1 MVSGNEAVM
10 DQNAKI
16 YIAGHTG
23 LVGSAFVRKLR
34 EQGYHN
40 LVLRTHGE
48 LDLLDQAAVQSFF
61 VREQPEYVID
71 AAAKV
76 GGIRANSESPAD
88 FFYEN
93 MQMEQNLI
101 WSAFQNHVKKFL
113 FLGSACMYPKQCPQP
128 MKEEMLLT
136 GLPEITNEG
145 YALAKVG
152 GQRLCSYLHQQYGVD
167 FITAI
172 PANAYGIGDNFDP
185 QHSHVIPAL
194 LVKYR
199 EAKRSNAPSV
209 TLWGTGKAL
218 REFIDTDDLADA
230 GIFLLN
236 HYSGYEPVNIGTG
249 EEVSILELSQMIKR
263 ITGFE
268 GEIVTDPTKPDGM
281 MRRLCDSSKIHELG
295 WKSTLSLE
303 QGIRK
308 LYNWYLSNQDEKEQ
322 IEQC

>member
-1 MVSGNEAVM
+1 M

-16 YIAGHTG
+16 YVAGHTG

-308 LYNWYLSNQDEKEQ
+308 LYNWYLSNQDKKEQ

>member
-1 MVSGNEAVM
+1 M

-16 YIAGHTG
+16 YVAGHTG

-61 VREQPEYVID
+61 AQEQPEYVID

-76 GGIRANSESPAD
+76 GGIRANSEAPAN

-113 FLGSACMYPKQCPQP
+113 FLGSACMYPKHCPQP

-185 QHSHVIPAL
+185 RHSHVIPAL

-209 TLWGTGKAL
+209 TLWGTGNAL

-249 EEVSILELSQMIKR
+249 EEVSILELSEMIKR

-308 LYNWYLSNQDEKEQ
+308 LYNWYLSNQNDKE
-322 IEQC
+322 

>member
-1 MVSGNEAVM
+1 M

-16 YIAGHTG
+16 YVAGHTG

-40 LVLRTHGE
+40 LVLRTHAE

-61 VREQPEYVID
+61 AQEQPEYVID

-76 GGIRANSESPAD
+76 GGIRANSEAPAN

-172 PANAYGIGDNFDP
+172 PANAYGIGDNFNP

-209 TLWGTGKAL
+209 TLWGTGNAL

-249 EEVSILELSQMIKR
+249 EEVSILELSEMIKR

-308 LYNWYLSNQDEKEQ
+308 LYNWYLSNQNDKE
-322 IEQC
+322 

>member
-1 MVSGNEAVM
+1 M

-16 YIAGHTG
+16 YVAGHTG

-61 VREQPEYVID
+61 AQEQPEYVID

-76 GGIRANSESPAD
+76 GGIRANSEAPAN

-185 QHSHVIPAL
+185 RHSHVIPAL
-194 LVKYR
+194 LVKYQ

-249 EEVSILELSQMIKR
+249 EEVSILELSEMIKR

-308 LYNWYLSNQDEKEQ
+308 LYNWYLSNQNDKE
-322 IEQC
+322 

>member
-1 MVSGNEAVM
+1 M

-16 YIAGHTG
+16 YVAGHTG

-40 LVLRTHGE
+40 LVLRTHAE
-48 LDLLDQAAVQSFF
+48 LDLLDQTAVQSFF

-76 GGIRANSESPAD
+76 GGIRANSEAPAN

-101 WSAFQNHVKKFL
+101 WSSFQNHVKKFL

-185 QHSHVIPAL
+185 RHSHVIPAL

-199 EAKRSNAPSV
+199 EAKRSNALSV

-249 EEVSILELSQMIKR
+249 EEVSILELSEMIKR

-308 LYNWYLSNQDEKEQ
+308 LYNWYLSNQNDKE
-322 IEQC
+322 

>member
-1 MVSGNEAVM
+1 M

-16 YIAGHTG
+16 YVAGHTG

-61 VREQPEYVID
+61 AQEQPEYVID

-76 GGIRANSESPAD
+76 GGIRANSEAPAN

-185 QHSHVIPAL
+185 RHSHVIPAL

-249 EEVSILELSQMIKR
+249 EEVSILELSEMIKR

-268 GEIVTDPTKPDGM
+268 GKIVTDPTKPDGM

-308 LYNWYLSNQDEKEQ
+308 LYNWYLSNQNDKE
-322 IEQC
+322 

>member
-1 MVSGNEAVM
+1 M

-16 YIAGHTG
+16 YVAGHTG

-61 VREQPEYVID
+61 AQEQPEYVID

-76 GGIRANSESPAD
+76 GGIRANSEAPAN

-199 EAKRSNAPSV
+199 EAKRSNAPRV

-249 EEVSILELSQMIKR
+249 EEVSILELSEMIKR

-308 LYNWYLSNQDEKEQ
+308 LYNWYLSNQNDKE
-322 IEQC
+322 

>member
-1 MVSGNEAVM
+1 M

-16 YIAGHTG
+16 YVAGHTG

-61 VREQPEYVID
+61 AQEQPEYVID

-76 GGIRANSESPAD
+76 GGIRANSEAPAN

-113 FLGSACMYPKQCPQP
+113 FFGSACMYPKQCPQP

-185 QHSHVIPAL
+185 RHSHVIPAL
-194 LVKYR
+194 LVKYQ

-249 EEVSILELSQMIKR
+249 EEVSILELSEMIKR

-308 LYNWYLSNQDEKEQ
+308 LYNWYLSNQNDKE
-322 IEQC
+322 

>member
-1 MVSGNEAVM
+1 MM
-10 DQNAKI
+10 DKNAKI
-16 YIAGHTG
+16 YVAGHTG
-23 LVGSAFVRKLR
+23 LVGSAFVRRLR
-34 EQGYHN
+34 AQGYEN

-48 LDLLDQAAVQSFF
+48 LDLLNQQAVADFF
-61 VREQPEYVID
+61 RQEKPEYVID

-76 GGIRANSESPAD
+76 GGIRANSEAPAD

-93 MQMEQNLI
+93 MEMEQNLI
-101 WSAFQNHVKKFL
+101 WSAFQNQVKKFL

-145 YALAKVG
+145 YALAKIG
-152 GQRLCSYLHQQYGVD
+152 GQRLCSYLRRQYGVD

-199 EAKRSNAPSV
+199 EAKKNDAPNV

-236 HYSGYEPVNIGTG
+236 HYSGEEPVNIGTG
-249 EEVSILELSQMIKR
+249 EEVSILELSRMIKR

-268 GEIVTDPTKPDGM
+268 GEIVTDPAKPDGM
-281 MRRLCDSSKIHELG
+281 MRRLCDSSRIHALG
-295 WKSTLSLE
+295 WSSTVSLE

-308 LYNWYLSNQDEKEQ
+308 LYQWYLASQDEKE
-322 IEQC
+322 

>member
-1 MVSGNEAVM
+1 M

-16 YIAGHTG
+16 YVAGHTG

-40 LVLRTHGE
+40 LILRTHGE

-61 VREQPEYVID
+61 AQEQPEYVID

-76 GGIRANSESPAD
+76 GGIRANSEAPAN

-152 GQRLCSYLHQQYGVD
+152 AQRLCSYLHQQYGVD

-263 ITGFE
+263 ITGFD

-308 LYNWYLSNQDEKEQ
+308 LYNWYLSNQNDKE
-322 IEQC
+322 

>member
-1 MVSGNEAVM
+1 M

-16 YIAGHTG
+16 YVAGHTG

-40 LVLRTHGE
+40 LILRTHGE
-48 LDLLDQAAVQSFF
+48 LDLLDQTAVQSFF
-61 VREQPEYVID
+61 AQEQPEYVID

-76 GGIRANSESPAD
+76 GGIRANSEAPAN

-263 ITGFE
+263 ITGFD

-308 LYNWYLSNQDEKEQ
+308 LYNWYLSNQNDKE
-322 IEQC
+322 

>member
-1 MVSGNEAVM
+1 M

-16 YIAGHTG
+16 YVAGHTG

-40 LVLRTHGE
+40 LVLRTHAE

-152 GQRLCSYLHQQYGVD
+152 GQRLCSYLHQQYGAD

-185 QHSHVIPAL
+185 RHSHVIPAL

>member
-1 MVSGNEAVM
+1 
-10 DQNAKI
+10 
-16 YIAGHTG
+16 
-23 LVGSAFVRKLR
+23 
-34 EQGYHN
+34 
-40 LVLRTHGE
+40 
-48 LDLLDQAAVQSFF
+48 
-61 VREQPEYVID
+61 
-71 AAAKV
+71 
-76 GGIRANSESPAD
+76 
-88 FFYEN
+88 
-93 MQMEQNLI
+93 
-101 WSAFQNHVKKFL
+101 
-113 FLGSACMYPKQCPQP
+113 
-128 MKEEMLLT
+128 MLLI

-145 YALAKVG
+145 YALAKIG
-152 GQRLCSYLHQQYGVD
+152 GQRLCSYLHQQYGAD

-199 EAKRSNAPSV
+199 EAKRNHAPNV

-281 MRRLCDSSKIHELG
+281 MRRLCDSSKIHDLG
-295 WKSTLSLE
+295 WKSTISLE

-308 LYNWYLSNQDEKEQ
+308 LYNWYLSNQNDKE
-322 IEQC
+322 

>member
-1 MVSGNEAVM
+1 M
-10 DQNAKI
+10 DKNAKI
-16 YIAGHTG
+16 YVAGHTG
-23 LVGSAFVRKLR
+23 LVGSAFVRRLR
-34 EQGYHN
+34 AQGYHN

-48 LDLLDQAAVQSFF
+48 LDLLNQQAVADFF
-61 VREQPEYVID
+61 AQEKPEYVID
-71 AAAKV
+71 AAARV
-76 GGIRANSESPAD
+76 GGIRANTEAPAE

-93 MQMEQNLI
+93 MEMEQNLI
-101 WSAFQNHVKKFL
+101 WSAFRSGVKKLL

-136 GLPEITNEG
+136 GLPEVTNEG
-145 YALAKVG
+145 YALAKIG
-152 GQRLCSYLHQQYGVD
+152 GQRLCSYLRRQYGVD

-199 EAKRSNAPSV
+199 EAKQNHAPSV

-236 HYSGYEPVNIGTG
+236 HYSGEEPVNIGTG

-281 MRRLCDSSKIHELG
+281 MRRLCDSSRIHALG
-295 WKSTLSLE
+295 WRSTISLE
-303 QGIRK
+303 QGIAK
-308 LYNWYLSNQDEKEQ
+308 LYRWYLQNQQEGKEP
-322 IEQC
+322 C

>member
-1 MVSGNEAVM
+1 M

-16 YIAGHTG
+16 YVAGHTG

-61 VREQPEYVID
+61 AQEQPEYVID

-76 GGIRANSESPAD
+76 GGIRANSEAPAN

-93 MQMEQNLI
+93 MQMEQNLM
-101 WSAFQNHVKKFL
+101 WSSFQNHVKKFL

-185 QHSHVIPAL
+185 RHSHVIPAL

-249 EEVSILELSQMIKR
+249 EEVSILELSEMIKR

-308 LYNWYLSNQDEKEQ
+308 LYNWYLSNQNDKE
-322 IEQC
+322 

>member
-1 MVSGNEAVM
+1 M
-10 DQNAKI
+10 DQNSKI
-16 YIAGHTG
+16 YVAGHTG

-61 VREQPEYVID
+61 AQEQPEYVID

-76 GGIRANSESPAD
+76 GGIRANSEAPAN

-185 QHSHVIPAL
+185 RHSHVIPAL

-209 TLWGTGKAL
+209 TLWGTGNAL

-249 EEVSILELSQMIKR
+249 EEVSILELSEMIKR

-308 LYNWYLSNQDEKEQ
+308 LYNWYLSNQNDKE
-322 IEQC
+322 

>member
-1 MVSGNEAVM
+1 M

-16 YIAGHTG
+16 YVAGHTG

-61 VREQPEYVID
+61 AQEQPEYVID

-76 GGIRANSESPAD
+76 GGIRANSEAPAN

-113 FLGSACMYPKQCPQP
+113 FLGSACMYPKHCPQP

-185 QHSHVIPAL
+185 RHSHVIPAL

-199 EAKRSNAPSV
+199 EAKRSNAPRV
-209 TLWGTGKAL
+209 TLWGTGNAL

-308 LYNWYLSNQDEKEQ
+308 LYNWYLSNQNDKE
-322 IEQC
+322 

>member
-1 MVSGNEAVM
+1 M
-10 DQNAKI
+10 DQNSKI
-16 YIAGHTG
+16 YVAGHTG

-61 VREQPEYVID
+61 AQEQPEYVID

-76 GGIRANSESPAD
+76 GGIRANSEAPAN

-101 WSAFQNHVKKFL
+101 WSAFQNHVQKFL

-185 QHSHVIPAL
+185 LHSHVIPAL

-249 EEVSILELSQMIKR
+249 EEVSILELSEMIKR

-308 LYNWYLSNQDEKEQ
+308 LYNWYLSNQNDKE
-322 IEQC
+322 

>member
-1 MVSGNEAVM
+1 M

>member
-1 MVSGNEAVM
+1 M

-16 YIAGHTG
+16 YVAGHTG
-23 LVGSAFVRKLR
+23 LVGSAFMRKLR

-61 VREQPEYVID
+61 AQEQPEYVID

-76 GGIRANSESPAD
+76 GGIRANSEAPAN
-88 FFYEN
+88 FFHEN

-249 EEVSILELSQMIKR
+249 EEVSILELSEMIKR

-308 LYNWYLSNQDEKEQ
+308 LYNWYLSNQNDKE
-322 IEQC
+322 

>member
-1 MVSGNEAVM
+1 M

-16 YIAGHTG
+16 YVAGHTG

-61 VREQPEYVID
+61 AQEQPEYVID

-76 GGIRANSESPAD
+76 GGIRANSEAPAN

-101 WSAFQNHVKKFL
+101 WSSFQNHVKKFL

-185 QHSHVIPAL
+185 RHSHVIPAL

-209 TLWGTGKAL
+209 TLWGTGNAL

-249 EEVSILELSQMIKR
+249 EEVSILELSEMIKR

-308 LYNWYLSNQDEKEQ
+308 LYNWYLSNQNDKE
-322 IEQC
+322 